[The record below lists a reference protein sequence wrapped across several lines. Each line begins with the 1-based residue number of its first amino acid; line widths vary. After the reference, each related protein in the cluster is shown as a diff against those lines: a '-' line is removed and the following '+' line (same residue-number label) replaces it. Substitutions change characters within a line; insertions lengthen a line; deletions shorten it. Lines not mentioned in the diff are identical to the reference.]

1 MLVLSIV
8 ACFIEVRAY
17 SFVLLYIFA
26 RIQLLRDI
34 LSAMT
39 VTWRQLILVS
49 LLSMAFNFIFGVLS
63 INYYIN
69 VLYEN

>member
-1 MLVLSIV
+1 MLSLSIIG
-8 ACFIEVRAY
+8 CFIEVRAY

-34 LSAMT
+34 LSAISA
-39 VTWRQLILVS
+39 TWRQLLLVS

-63 INYYIN
+63 INFYIN
-69 VLYEN
+69 VLHEN